1 MKGAASFRD
10 ATQRAARPEA
20 FFVIDHRF
28 LTGRRRGS
36 PAAAGVTIR
45 ASRPGQPIT
54 AGGGVSRPM
63 NTKPV
68 YLTAEGLAKLKAELS
83 HLITSERPR
92 VAARIHDAKQD
103 GDISENAEYED
114 AKQEQSFLEG
124 RIATLEAQLKNA
136 EVIAGNNGD
145 KVGIGS
151 RVVIKGDEGEE
162 TFTIV
167 GSAEAAPREGR
178 ISNESPVGAALM
190 NRKKGDKVTV
200 QTPAGSAAYTVVSI
214 S

>member
-1 MKGAASFRD
+1 
-10 ATQRAARPEA
+10 
-20 FFVIDHRF
+20 
-28 LTGRRRGS
+28 
-36 PAAAGVTIR
+36 
-45 ASRPGQPIT
+45 
-54 AGGGVSRPM
+54 M

-68 YLTAEGLAKLKAELS
+68 YLTAEGLAKLEAELQ
-83 HLITSERPR
+83 HLITNERPR

-124 RIATLEAQLKNA
+124 RIATLEGQLKNA
-136 EVIAGNNGD
+136 QVIAGNNGD

-151 RVVIKGDEGEE
+151 KVKIKGEEGEE

-178 ISNESPVGAALM
+178 ISNESPVGQALM
-190 NRKKGDKVTV
+190 NKKKGDKVTV
-200 QTPAGSAAYTVVSI
+200 QSPGGASDYTVIAI

>member
-1 MKGAASFRD
+1 
-10 ATQRAARPEA
+10 
-20 FFVIDHRF
+20 
-28 LTGRRRGS
+28 
-36 PAAAGVTIR
+36 
-45 ASRPGQPIT
+45 
-54 AGGGVSRPM
+54 M

-68 YLTAEGLAKLKAELS
+68 YLTAEGLAKLEAELQ
-83 HLITSERPR
+83 HLITNERPR

-124 RIATLEAQLKNA
+124 RIATLEGQLKNA
-136 EVIAGNNGD
+136 QVIAGNNGD

-151 RVVIKGDEGEE
+151 KVKIKGDEGEE

-178 ISNESPVGAALM
+178 ISNESPVGQALM
-190 NRKKGDKVTV
+190 NKKKGDKVTV
-200 QTPAGSAAYTVVSI
+200 QSPGGASDYTVIAI